1 MDLFLQGKTALVT
14 GSGRGIG
21 RAVAVR
27 LAAHG
32 ATVIVNARS
41 GTEAQSAVDEIL
53 AAGGQASLALADLGD
68 VAAIT
73 SMFGEIRTRHA
84 NLDILVNNA
93 GVATGGMTPF
103 DQATPEQ
110 FDAIF
115 GLNVRGLFFV
125 TQQAV
130 AMMPDGGRIVNVS
143 SISTRTRRPG
153 LAIYGASKGAVD
165 VLTRTWAAAFA
176 PRGITVNGVAPGV
189 IETEGLRTNM
199 SPEALKA
206 FAAPFGRMGQPQDVA
221 DVAAFLAGPQGGWIT
236 GQTIET
242 TGGA

>member
-21 RAVAVR
+21 RAVALR
-27 LAAHG
+27 LASHG
-32 ATVIVNARS
+32 ATVIVNAR
-41 GTEAQSAVDEIL
+41 TQTQAQAVVDEIL
-53 AAGGQASLALADLGD
+53 TAGGQASLALADLAD
-68 VAAIT
+68 PAAIT
-73 SMFGEIRTRHA
+73 DMFAEIRSRHPR
-84 NLDILVNNA
+84 LDILVNNA
-93 GVATGGMTPF
+93 GAATGGMTPF
-103 DQATPEQ
+103 QQATPEQ

-125 TQQAV
+125 TQQAS
-130 AMMPDGGRIVNVS
+130 AMMADGGRIVNVS

-165 VLTRTWAAAFA
+165 VLTRTWAADLA

-189 IETEGLRTNM
+189 IETEGLKTNM
-199 SPEALKA
+199 SPDALKA

-221 DVAAFLAGPQGGWIT
+221 DLVAFLAGPNGGWIT